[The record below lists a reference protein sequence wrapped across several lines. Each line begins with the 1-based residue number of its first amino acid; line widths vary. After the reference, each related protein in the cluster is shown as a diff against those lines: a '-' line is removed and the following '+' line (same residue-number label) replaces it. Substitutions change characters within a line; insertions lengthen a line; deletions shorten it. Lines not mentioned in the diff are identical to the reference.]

1 MLWTAFTLGLLGSL
15 HCVGMCGPI
24 VLALPGSKTQ
34 KIPVDMLIY
43 HLGRI
48 STYFLL
54 GAIIGLLG
62 LGVVVMKLQA
72 YFSILM
78 GVFLLAAA
86 IFWIF
91 PIPQPR
97 VVMPWANRVNQKF
110 AQLMRRNTP
119 GVYYQLGMLN
129 GLLPCGLVYLAI
141 AGAALSGGIFKGGV
155 YMALF
160 GLGTLPLL
168 LLTGFAGQFIN
179 INVRSRIR
187 KLYPVVLTGIAIL
200 FLMRGFNL
208 EIPAEFRFWQML
220 QDAPM
225 CH

>member
-1 MLWTAFTLGLLGSL
+1 
-15 HCVGMCGPI
+15 
-24 VLALPGSKTQ
+24 
-34 KIPVDMLIY
+34 MLIY

-54 GAIIGLLG
+54 GALIGLLG
-62 LGVVVMKLQA
+62 LGVVMMKLQA
-72 YFSILM
+72 YFSIVM
-78 GVFLLAAA
+78 GILLLAAA
-86 IFWIF
+86 IFWVF

-97 VVMPWANRVNQKF
+97 VVMPWTKKVNQKF
-110 AQLMRRNTP
+110 AQLMQQNTP

-141 AGAALSGGIFKGGV
+141 AGAALSGGVFQGGV

-160 GLGTLPLL
+160 GLGTMPLL

-179 INVRSRIR
+179 INIRSRIR
-187 KLYPVVLTGIAIL
+187 KLYPVILTGIAIL
-200 FLMRGFNL
+200 FLMRGFHL
-208 EIPAEFRFWQML
+208 EIPAEFRFWQMS